1 MARIIVVGAGS
12 AGCVVAARLSAEHE
26 VELVEAGPDWAGT
39 ATETRLASANWM
51 DAMASPEAFD
61 PALAA
66 TRLAGDAPRQYH
78 RGRGVGGSSSVNAML
93 ALPGLPRDYDRWAE
107 HYGLDEWSWERV
119 EPTFV
124 RLARDLIATPADE
137 YTPMD
142 RALVD
147 AAGALGMATGVD
159 TLTPDDGGGT
169 LWRNADA
176 IGRRSSAAVYLR
188 PVLERGAVVLRTEAK
203 VDRLLREGD
212 AVVGVVLLDGTKVYA
227 DQVVLAAGAIET
239 PAILLRS
246 GCSRPGVGKGL
257 QDHPAASLLLALRPS
272 VREVRDG
279 QPCINAVVRTSSS
292 RAEGDIHVLPMQGAL
307 SESTPAHHAVVMAAV
322 MTVTSTGEVR
332 LNRDDPTG
340 PPVIA
345 ERMLT
350 TERDR
355 QVMREAVGVARRLLE
370 TAPFQEIVEAAF
382 IDAAGTPVAALDDPD
397 VYNAW
402 LTSSIGDYF
411 HAVGTARMGTAD
423 DPGAVVDQRGRV
435 HGLANV
441 RVIDCSVMPEV
452 PAANTHLPV
461 VMVAERLSAA
471 LLADLAPSTSVSA
484 SPSASASVSSSE
496 GVADRVHSL

>member
-1 MARIIVVGAGS
+1 MARIIIVGAGS
-12 AGCVVAARLSAEHE
+12 AGCVAAARLSEEHE
-26 VELVEAGPDWAGT
+26 VVLLEAGPDWQGT
-39 ATETRLASANWM
+39 ATGTRLASANWM
-51 DAMASPEAFD
+51 DAMVSPEAFD
-61 PALAA
+61 PGLVA

-107 HYGLDEWSWERV
+107 HYGLDDWSWDAV
-119 EPTFV
+119 APTFE
-124 RLARDLIATPADE
+124 RLARDLVATPAED

-147 AAGALGMATGVD
+147 AAGALGLTTGVD

-176 IGRRSSAAVYLR
+176 LGRRSSAEVYLR
-188 PVLERGAVVLRTEAK
+188 PALDRGTVELRTEAR

-212 AVVGVVLLDGTKVYA
+212 AVVGVVLVDGTPLPA
-227 DQVVLAAGAIET
+227 DHVVLAAGAVET

-246 GCSRPGVGKGL
+246 GCDRPGVGKGL
-257 QDHPAASLLLALRPS
+257 QDHPAASILLALRPEA
-272 VREVRDG
+272 REVRAG

-292 RAEGDIHVLPMQGAL
+292 IEDGDIHVLPMQGAL
-307 SESTPAHHAVVMAAV
+307 SETSPAHHAVVMAAV

-332 LNRDDPTG
+332 LNPEDPTG

-350 TERDR
+350 TDRDR
-355 QVMREAVGVARRLLE
+355 QVMREAVDVARRLLA
-370 TAPFQEIVEAAF
+370 TAPFQEIVEEAF
-382 IDAAGTPVAALDDPD
+382 IDAAGTHVSALDDPATYD
-397 VYNAW
+397 AW

-411 HAVGTARMGTAD
+411 HAVGTARMGRAD

-435 HGLANV
+435 HGLDNV
-441 RVIDCSVMPEV
+441 RVLDCSVIPEV

-471 LLADLAPSTSVSA
+471 LLADLALT
-484 SPSASASVSSSE
+484 PSASASE
-496 GVADRVHSL
+496 GAPDRVHSV

>member
-1 MARIIVVGAGS
+1 MARIIIVGAGS
-12 AGCVVAARLSAEHE
+12 SGCVAAARLSEEHE
-26 VELVEAGPDWAGT
+26 VVLLEAGPDWEGT
-39 ATETRLASANWM
+39 PTGARLASANWM
-51 DAMASPEAFD
+51 DAMVSPEAFD
-61 PALAA
+61 PGLVA
-66 TRLAGDAPRQYH
+66 TRLSGDAPRQYH

-107 HYGLDEWSWERV
+107 HHGLDEWSWASV
-119 EPTFV
+119 APTFE
-124 RLARDLIATPADE
+124 RLAQDLVATPAEDH
-137 YTPMD
+137 TPMD

-147 AAGALGMATGVD
+147 AAGSLGLATGVD

-176 IGRRSSAAVYLR
+176 LGRRSSAEVYLR
-188 PVLERGAVVLRTEAK
+188 PALERGNVELRTAVR

-212 AVVGVVLLDGTKVYA
+212 AVVGVVLVDGTELRA

-246 GCSRPGVGKGL
+246 GCDRPGVGKGL
-257 QDHPAASLLLALRPS
+257 QDHPAASILLALRPEA
-272 VREVRDG
+272 REVRAG

-292 RAEGDIHVLPMQGAL
+292 VETGDIHVLPMQGAL
-307 SESTPAHHAVVMAAV
+307 SETTPAHHAVVMAAV

-332 LNRDDPTG
+332 LNPEDPTG

-355 QVMREAVGVARRLLE
+355 QVMREAVDVARRLLE

-382 IDAAGTPVAALDDPD
+382 IDASGTPVSALDDPA
-397 VYNAW
+397 VYDAW

-411 HAVGTARMGTAD
+411 HAVGTARMGRPD

-435 HGLANV
+435 HGLVGV
-441 RVIDCSVMPEV
+441 RVIDCSVIPEV

-471 LLADLAPSTSVSA
+471 LLADLAPTPA
-484 SPSASASVSSSE
+484 ESE
-496 GVADRVHSL
+496 GAPDRVHSV